1 MIKKLLLIFS
11 FIILA
16 TIAFNGTTYA
26 IQTGEIIVITEEL
39 SKLNKLY
46 KEGFITEEEFSKAKS
61 ILLNP
66 DSGTTKEELSKLN
79 KLYKE
84 GFITEEEFSK
94 AKSILLDSAS
104 GTTEKEEKKWWQ
116 WPDEEMEEKRKAVI
130 LKKQKLTAVERRDL
144 EELEKEELKAAKKA
158 ERERKLDEEVEI
170 ERACEEDPQSKEC
183 RSAGGSLKRLLTTIK
198 IRSSATSI
206 KEKKERELEKQAS
219 LEEQKRNKAEKAA
232 AKRAEVAAKKAE
244 KKRLKAERKKACLE
258 DPESK
263 ACKEG
268 KRKKFLIF

>member
-1 MIKKLLLIFS
+1 MIKKLLLTLS
-11 FIILA
+11 FIALA
-16 TIAFNGTTYA
+16 TIAFSGTTYA
-26 IQTGEIIVITEEL
+26 AQEGETIVITEEL
-39 SKLNKLY
+39 TKLINLY
-46 KEGFITEEEFSKAKS
+46 KEGVITEEEFSKAKS

-66 DSGTTKEELSKLN
+66 DSDISK
-79 KLYKE
+79 
-84 GFITEEEFSK
+84 
-94 AKSILLDSAS
+94 
-104 GTTEKEEKKWWQ
+104 KK
-116 WPDEEMEEKRKAVI
+116 
-130 LKKQKLTAVERRDL
+130 KKKLTAVERRNL
-144 EELEKEELKAAKKA
+144 EKLEKEELKAAKKA

>member
-39 SKLNKLY
+39 YKLNKLYKEGFITEEEFSSAKSILLNPDSGTTKEELSTLNKLY

-66 DSGTTKEELSKLN
+66 DSGTTK
-79 KLYKE
+79 
-84 GFITEEEFSK
+84 
-94 AKSILLDSAS
+94 
-104 GTTEKEEKKWWQ
+104 KEEKKWWQ

-144 EELEKEELKAAKKA
+144 EELEKEELKAKKHVEKKKKLTAVERRNLEKLEKEELKAAKEA
-158 ERERKLDEEVEI
+158 EKESKRERKSE
-170 ERACEEDPQSKEC
+170 
-183 RSAGGSLKRLLTTIK
+183 
-198 IRSSATSI
+198 
-206 KEKKERELEKQAS
+206 
-219 LEEQKRNKAEKAA
+219 
-232 AKRAEVAAKKAE
+232 
-244 KKRLKAERKKACLE
+244 ERKRQAEEKELARQTCK
-258 DPESK
+258 DNPEVKCPSTVL
-263 ACKEG
+263 G
-268 KRKKFLIF
+268 TLKKLNIFKKN

>member
-39 SKLNKLY
+39 YKLNKLY

-130 LKKQKLTAVERRDL
+130 LKKQKLTAVERRNLEKLEKEELKAEKHVEKKPKLTAAERRDL
-144 EELEKEELKAAKKA
+144 EEMEKEELKAAKEA
-158 ERERKLDEEVEI
+158 ERERKSEE
-170 ERACEEDPQSKEC
+170 R
-183 RSAGGSLKRLLTTIK
+183 KR
-198 IRSSATSI
+198 
-206 KEKKERELEKQAS
+206 
-219 LEEQKRNKAEKAA
+219 KAEEEELARLTCKDNP
-232 AKRAEVAAKKAE
+232 EVKCPSTVLGTLKKLNIF
-244 KKRLKAERKKACLE
+244 KKN
-258 DPESK
+258 
-263 ACKEG
+263 
-268 KRKKFLIF
+268 

>member
-39 SKLNKLY
+39 YKLNKLY
-46 KEGFITEEEFSKAKS
+46 KEGFITEEEFSSAKS

-94 AKSILLDSAS
+94 AKSILLNPDS
-104 GTTEKEEKKWWQ
+104 GTTKKEEKKWWQ

-130 LKKQKLTAVERRDL
+130 LKKQKLTAVERRNLEKLEKEELKAEKHVEKKAKLTAAERRDL
-144 EELEKEELKAAKKA
+144 EEMEKEELKAAKEAEREELKAAKEA
-158 ERERKLDEEVEI
+158 ERERKSEE
-170 ERACEEDPQSKEC
+170 R
-183 RSAGGSLKRLLTTIK
+183 KR
-198 IRSSATSI
+198 
-206 KEKKERELEKQAS
+206 
-219 LEEQKRNKAEKAA
+219 KAEEKELARQTC
-232 AKRAEVAAKKAE
+232 KDNPEVKCPSTVLGTLKKLNIF
-244 KKRLKAERKKACLE
+244 KKN
-258 DPESK
+258 
-263 ACKEG
+263 
-268 KRKKFLIF
+268 